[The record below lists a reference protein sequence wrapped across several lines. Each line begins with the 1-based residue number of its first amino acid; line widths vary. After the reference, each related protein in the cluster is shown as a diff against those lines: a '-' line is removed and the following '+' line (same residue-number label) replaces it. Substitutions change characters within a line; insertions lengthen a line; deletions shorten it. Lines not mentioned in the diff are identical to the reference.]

1 MVTLSNN
8 TYKLQ
13 DWTVGLR
20 VLSLGPAA
28 TGLSLSGIASR
39 DAQTLTLF

>member
-1 MVTLSNN
+1 MTLSNN

-20 VLSLGPAA
+20 VLSLGPAE
-28 TGLSLSGIASR
+28 TGLSLSGIPSQ